1 MRFPRLLLAGILLAA
16 AATQAG
22 PAKVIKVLPHF
33 LDLKGRDALSPSL
46 FERDAYQMKL
56 RENATNRS
64 ALRFDIQWRAAG
76 TENLVLRVEARGM
89 AGRVPQSRVI
99 EKNVT
104 AGRFSTWTAL
114 TISGEDY
121 KKFGE
126 LISWRATLW
135 SGTNRVAEQD
145 SFLW

>member
-1 MRFPRLLLAGILLAA
+1 VRLPRFLFALLLLAA
-16 AATQAG
+16 AAAQAG

-33 LDLKGRDALSPSL
+33 LDSKGRDSVSPSL

-64 ALRFDIQWRAAG
+64 ALRFDVQWRAAG
-76 TENLVLRVEARGM
+76 MENLVLRVEARGM
-89 AGRVPQSRVI
+89 AGRVPQTRVVE
-99 EKNVT
+99 EKVA

-114 TISGEDY
+114 TIGGEDY